1 MAPDLADLA
10 IDGIRTLHSLG
21 KRIPGAGGLLADSL
35 QGAVKRRTVLIT
47 GASSG
52 IGEATAL
59 KVGAAGGHVLLVART
74 KSKLDEVADADRC
87 ARWHRRRAPV

>member
-1 MAPDLADLA
+1 M
-10 IDGIRTLHSLG
+10 
-21 KRIPGAGGLLADSL
+21 LADSL
-35 QGAVKRRTVLIT
+35 AGAVKRRTVLIT

-74 KSKLDEVADADRC
+74 KSKLEEVADQIERSVAPPTST
-87 ARWHRRRAPV
+87 RAT

>member
-1 MAPDLADLA
+1 MADLTDLAVESV
-10 IDGIRTLHSLG
+10 RTLHSLG

-35 QGAVKRRTVLIT
+35 AGAVRRRTTLIT

-59 KVGAAGGHVLLVART
+59 KVGAAGGHVLDFHVGPVFPTDPR
-74 KSKLDEVADADRC
+74 KPGGIDR
-87 ARWHRRRAPV
+87 